1 MYNNVHMYS
10 AELSHLVQLANM
22 GERTETYIEANMTIK
37 RKTDR
42 RIRRTRKRLQDAL
55 IHLLRKK
62 LLTKI
67 QIKEIVE
74 EADVSRTT
82 FYQHFETKEQLL
94 FSLVDDLFEKIHAVV
109 FEKREDGEVLDILQL
124 LTASYE
130 QWLLHSEELKW
141 VLQVENKDLLIEALS
156 PHIKALRN
164 EVAKH
169 FSPPK
174 DVQVYADY
182 ETSFVSGGLY
192 MLIKNWI
199 KNGMV
204 ESAETMGKIT
214 FLLLDNGL
222 SPLRTPTAVDNAANL
237 DRPNDWL
244 AVRLSLEN
252 DST

>member
-1 MYNNVHMYS
+1 MKR
-10 AELSHLVQLANM
+10 A
-22 GERTETYIEANMTIK
+22 ETYIETNMTTK
-37 RKTDR
+37 RKVDR

-55 IHLLRKK
+55 IHLLRQK
-62 LLTKI
+62 LLRKI

-94 FSLVDDLFEKIHAVV
+94 FSLVDDLFEEIHAVV
-109 FEKREDGEVLDILQL
+109 FHERKAGEVLDILQL

-130 QWLLHSEELKW
+130 QWLVYSEELKW

-156 PHIKALRN
+156 QHITALRS
-164 EVAKH
+164 EVDKH

-174 DVQVYADY
+174 LAQAYKDY

-192 MLIKNWI
+192 MLLKNWI
-199 KNGMV
+199 KNGMR

-214 FLLLDNGL
+214 LLLLDNGL
-222 SPLRTPTAVDNAANL
+222 SPLRTRTPVDGVSNP

-244 AVRLSLEN
+244 TALLALES
-252 DST
+252 DKA